1 MLDEKEDMIRML
13 NERTI
18 EVILPNEIGYER
30 IAMDCSASFASIFGV
45 ASDRIEDL
53 KTAVAE
59 ACSNAIVHGNKGRPD
74 TKVLV
79 TMKFDDDHMSVF
91 VEDEGDGIMDFPE
104 DADVIRQIEQLEPPR
119 GLGIYLIKRLVD
131 QVEFNQITDVGH
143 GVRMIIKM
151 SS

>member
-1 MLDEKEDMIRML
+1 MMGEQEEMVRML

-18 EVILPNEIGYER
+18 EVSLPNKLGYER
-30 IAMDCSASFASIFGV
+30 IAMDCSASFASIFGF
-45 ASDRIEDL
+45 ASERIEDL

-59 ACSNAIVHGNKGRPD
+59 ACCNAIQHGNRGRPD

-79 TMKFDDDHMSVF
+79 TMKFNDDFMSVF
-91 VEDEGDGIMDFPE
+91 VEDEGDGISELPE
-104 DADVIRQIEQLEPPR
+104 DADVIRKIEKLEHPR

-131 QVEFNQITDVGH
+131 QVEFNQMTEVGH
-143 GVRMIIKM
+143 GVRMVIKL

>member
-1 MLDEKEDMIRML
+1 MGEQEEMVRML

-18 EVILPNEIGYER
+18 EVSLPNKLGYER
-30 IAMDCSASFASIFGV
+30 IAMDCSASFASIFGL
-45 ASDRIEDL
+45 ASERIEDL

-59 ACSNAIVHGNKGRPD
+59 ACCNAIMHGNKGRPD

-79 TMKFDDDHMSVF
+79 TMKLNDDHMSVF
-91 VEDEGDGIMDFPE
+91 VEDEGDGISDFPE
-104 DADVIRQIEQLEPPR
+104 DTDVLRKIEKLEPPR

-131 QVEFNQITDVGH
+131 QVEFNEVTKVGH
-143 GVRMIIKM
+143 GVRMVIKL